1 MATNFQELPFYD
13 LESKAWASRSKK
25 EFNKNLSKQ
34 SKQFQ
39 SFKPFPTF
47 GLWGALY
54 DSISPVSNTGE
65 KSAIVKAYESTYGE
79 FYKDY
84 PVLET
89 ITIKTNEGVKPVL
102 LRRPAANE
110 CAIIDFLHI
119 TIHKNTFKDV
129 MKVKQVKEYD
139 LSSNSDYVYAFEIIL
154 KDVLGIGI
162 DKKLPNGKNFYQ
174 ESYALENDCGLVCIG
189 GQNDTI
195 LLVLNGQGCTS
206 AKYGWEEDLHAW
218 LVMYAQRPKITRIDY
233 AFDDLDGSLISP
245 DWAWHQDDLGGFQCG
260 GRPPSFTTAGNWKR
274 PDGSGRTAYIG
285 KRESGK
291 YCRVYEKGKQLGD
304 KESLWTRCEVEYKA
318 KDYYIPLDALIN
330 ASEHFLAAYPCFHV
344 FDAHR
349 QPKKFVCLNKKADIT
364 IDKAIEITKHQFSK
378 YLKFFR
384 DYFEDDSKVLDML
397 MPDPTSHEQYPKR
410 IKPILLDYSKSMP
423 PAALPA

>member
-25 EFNKNLSKQ
+25 EFNQNLSKQ
-34 SKQFQ
+34 SKKFQ

-47 GLWGALY
+47 QLWGSLY
-54 DSISPVSNTGE
+54 DMVAPVSNTGE
-65 KSAIVKAYESTYGE
+65 KSTYAQAYQDTYGE

-84 PVLET
+84 PTLET
-89 ITIKTNEGVKPVL
+89 ITVLTDDGVKPVL
-102 LRRPAANE
+102 IRRPAQNE

-119 TIHKNTFKDV
+119 TIHKNTFKEI
-129 MKVKQVKEYD
+129 VKNKSVGEYD
-139 LSSNSDYVYAFEIIL
+139 LNINSDYVYAFEIVL
-154 KDVLGIGI
+154 KDILGIAI
-162 DKKLPNGKNFYQ
+162 EKKLQNGKNFYQ

-195 LLVLNGQGCTS
+195 LLVLNGQGCTT

-218 LVMYAQRPKITRIDY
+218 LTMYAQRPKITRIDY

-291 YCRVYEKGKQLGD
+291 YCRIYEKGKQLGD
-304 KESLWTRCEVEYKA
+304 KDSNWTRCEVEYKA
-318 KDYYIPLDALIN
+318 KDYFIPLDALIN
-330 ASEHFLAAYPCFHV
+330 ASEHFLSAYPCFHV
-344 FDAHR
+344 FDAEK
-349 QPKKFVCLNKKADIT
+349 QPIKFECLTQKAEIT
-364 IDKAIEITKHQFSK
+364 IEKAVDITKHQFSK

-384 DYFEDDSKVLDML
+384 DYYGDDTHVLDML
-397 MPDPTSHEQYPKR
+397 MPDPDNKEQYPKR
-410 IKPILLDYSKSMP
+410 IKPILFDYSQSMP
-423 PAALPA
+423 PFAMPA